1 MKAINEYLSN
11 KIVNSPNMFDFE
23 LNSYVTD
30 NPIELDGNM
39 VYSYDWKPNRISIF
53 IEYVTEILKEQL
65 LTNEFDIDFVKHWLT
80 LAKNAYNRVFVG
92 FPKDRKIDNQQKAF
106 MYLFNGEKPYYGYA
120 KFTYDVIKYA
130 LQKPNLTKPRK
141 QKLEKMLRECYQDV
155 ETNKD
160 KMNWYNL

>member
-1 MKAINEYLSN
+1 
-11 KIVNSPNMFDFE
+11 MFDSE
-23 LNSYVTD
+23 LNSHVTD
-30 NPIELDGNM
+30 NPIKLDGNM

-65 LTNEFDIDFVKHWLT
+65 LTNPFDIDFAKHWLT
-80 LAKNAYNRVFVG
+80 LAKDAYKRIFAR
-92 FPKDRKIDNQQKAF
+92 FPKDRKIDDQQQAF
-106 MYLFNGEKPYYGYA
+106 MYLFNGDKPYYGYA

-130 LQKPNLTKPRK
+130 LQKPNLTTPRR